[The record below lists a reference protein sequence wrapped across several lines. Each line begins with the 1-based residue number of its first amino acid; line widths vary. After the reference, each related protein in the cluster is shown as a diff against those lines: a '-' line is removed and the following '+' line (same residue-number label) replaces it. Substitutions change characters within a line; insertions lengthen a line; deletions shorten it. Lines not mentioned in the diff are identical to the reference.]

1 MKPIFRRRLKTNTRQ
16 IQVLIEHFATDALH
30 HFLTIARVVCIDRVH
45 QLHIGAQALCSLEL
59 IAAVIAAA
67 QNDSASGHHF
77 TFFKFALVT
86 HTCDAF
92 IAAQEASG
100 TT

>member
-1 MKPIFRRRLKTNTRQ
+1 MEPIFRRRLKTDTRQ
-16 IQVLIEHFATDALH
+16 IQMFIEHFATDALH
-30 HFLTIARVVCIDRVH
+30 HFLTIARVVGIDRVH

-59 IAAVIAAA
+59 IAALIAAA
-67 QNDSASGHHF
+67 QHDSASGYHF
-77 TFFKFALVT
+77 TLFMFALVT
-86 HTCDAF
+86 HACDAP